1 MRYAIWQNN
10 VVVKDN
16 DSGIIGLNAC
26 WGAVGLP
33 KSIWGGIYIFSDQP
47 PSKSCKLTFLNV
59 RSMASGKK
67 HSGHEAYA
75 SSTVTDPRQNK
86 GANHETWCDLDPQ
99 CNGWTLWLQEV
110 SDGKLKN

>member
-1 MRYAIWQNN
+1 MNRNIAFTALSLALMLGGA
-10 VVVKDN
+10 
-16 DSGIIGLNAC
+16 SGA
-26 WGAVGLP
+26 
-33 KSIWGGIYIFSDQP
+33 
-47 PSKSCKLTFLNV
+47 
-59 RSMASGKK
+59 MASGKK